1 MMTSAPKSER
11 TRLDWSVQ
19 NDVDPISIPITPAA
33 EATNHAQFA
42 RQMPEPRHSGPKKLD
57 RGAKLQQHQDEGV
70 LLGECRLIHG
80 SFLPVAPHSP
90 FESLFKEAMI
100 GGNGKGVE
108 T

>member
-1 MMTSAPKSER
+1 MMTSATKSER

-57 RGAKLQQHQDEGV
+57 RGAKLQQHQDQGV
-70 LLGECRLIHG
+70 LLGECR
-80 SFLPVAPHSP
+80 FRW
-90 FESLFKEAMI
+90 
-100 GGNGKGVE
+100 E
-108 T
+108 TINAIVYTGLSQVTFV